1 MIIRSLSLE
10 GKPGAQGGVKP
21 HQSHPWPEFESGEH
35 QVKSDE
41 ELTKPKDWRV
51 FTRANECFI

>member
-10 GKPGAQGGVKP
+10 GKPGAAGGSQTPTRVTP
-21 HQSHPWPEFESGEH
+21 GQSLSLGEH

-41 ELTKPKDWRV
+41 ELTKPKGLAG
-51 FTRANECFI
+51 FHQSK